1 MPNYSYRAWDSAGQP
16 VTGVI
21 AGNSEAQAV
30 EQLRSRGLVVSRLE
44 LNKDVDL
51 RQSWRRYREGRP
63 VSLTDLALF
72 SRQFATMIAAGV
84 PILQSLRVVAGQAKG
99 RPLSAVLTAVA
110 GDIEA
115 GASLTEAFHR
125 RGEQLPELLVHM
137 VAVGEAGG
145 VLEEVLLRLADLYER
160 ENTIN
165 QKTRSALIYPVVV
178 LGAAVLVAGFLVI
191 VILPQY
197 ATLFASQGAT
207 LPWPTRFL
215 LGLSR
220 VLRRGWPA
228 LLALALLAGF
238 GLRHLHRQPRWAKRF
253 DVWKLRVPIWGSLTV
268 NRGMSLF
275 SRTLGTLLRTGVPIL
290 PSLSVVGRGLGNGA
304 LEGPLA
310 KAQQAVRDGRSML
323 APLRESP
330 FYPSML
336 LEMMAVGEEAGS
348 LDLMLFKAADYY
360 DREVSTTVDRLTA
373 LIEPALVLLLGAV
386 VGFIVLSMVL
396 PIFDSWQMIG

>member
-1 MPNYSYRAWDSAGQP
+1 MLNYSYRAWNISGQP

-21 AGNSEAQAV
+21 AGDSQAQAV
-30 EQLRSRGLVVSRLE
+30 EQLRSRGLVVGRLE
-44 LNKDVDL
+44 LSKDVDL
-51 RQSWRRYREGRP
+51 QRSLRRYRESRP
-63 VSLTDLALF
+63 VSLSDLALF
-72 SRQFATMIAAGV
+72 ARQFATMIAAGV
-84 PILQSLRVVAGQAKG
+84 PILQSLGVVAGQAKG
-99 RPLSAVLTAVA
+99 RPLGAALTAVA
-110 GDIEA
+110 GDIRA
-115 GASLTEAFHR
+115 GASLTEAFSR
-125 RGEQLPELLVHM
+125 RGERFPELLVHM

-160 ENTIN
+160 ESTIN

-178 LGAAVLVAGFLVI
+178 LGAAVLVAGFLVT
-191 VILPQY
+191 VVLPQY

-220 VLRRGWPA
+220 VLRQGWPV

-238 GLRHLHRQPRWAKRF
+238 GLRRLGRQPRWAERF
-253 DVWKLRVPIWGSLTV
+253 DVWKLQLPIWGPLTV

-275 SRTLGTLLRTGVPIL
+275 SRTLGTLLRTGVPVL
-290 PSLSVVGRGLGNGA
+290 PSLSVAGRGLGNSA
-304 LEGPLA
+304 LLGPLA
-310 KAQQAVRDGRSML
+310 RAQQAVRDGRSML
-323 APLRESP
+323 GPLRESP

-373 LIEPALVLLLGAV
+373 LIEPVLVLLLGAV

-396 PIFDSWQMIG
+396 PMFDSWQLIG